1 MQIQLLSVKFPKL
14 VVKRKRGN
22 VLTNKSTK
30 SSKTIEANDKGEEYK
45 CPKFNVV
52 KFFKWTCAQY
62 ASMKEDIKPMI
73 LLKVPK

>member
-1 MQIQLLSVKFPKL
+1 MIMQIQLLSVKFPKL

-52 KFFKWTCAQY
+52 KFF
-62 ASMKEDIKPMI
+62 
-73 LLKVPK
+73 